1 MRVWIVR
8 SNPGA
13 QSPCMNK
20 PRSSFVSR
28 PRRFWCALG
37 LLAGLGVVSTG
48 ALYTFRPD
56 LLLDAEFARQAWQAD
71 VQYDAVLV
79 DDHVWVYFERDA
91 SPPATDA
98 PVLLLHGFTGSKEN
112 FLPLAARLGGGQR
125 MILPDLPGWG
135 ESSRRIESDYG
146 IDAQVARIERFL
158 QVQKI
163 PRVHLVGHS
172 MGGHIAGV
180 FAATHPERVASLALI
195 DSSGVRFKPN
205 AFALRVMRGETP
217 FNART
222 PAEFDAFLGELFAKP
237 PFLPPRMRDV
247 LFERNRR
254 SHAFNARVLDSIGR
268 GARAFELE
276 AKLDRIGSPTAVLWC
291 SEDRILDVSSIDTF
305 ARIRPAPTVKVMDG
319 CGHMAMMEQPRA
331 FAQSLESH
339 WQAHAASPTPQVA
352 SR

>member
-1 MRVWIVR
+1 MD
-8 SNPGA
+8 
-13 QSPCMNK
+13 K
-20 PRSSFVSR
+20 PRSTAVSR
-28 PRRFWCALG
+28 PRRPWRSLG
-37 LLAGLGVVSTG
+37 LLAGFVVLGTA
-48 ALYTFRPD
+48 ALYAFRPD
-56 LLLDAEFARQAWQAD
+56 LVLDAEFARQAWQAN
-71 VQYDAVLV
+71 VRYDAVLV
-79 DDHVWVYFERDA
+79 DDHVWVYYERDA
-91 SPPATDA
+91 ASSVSET

-112 FLPLAARLGGGQR
+112 FLPLAARLGGDHR
-125 MILPDLPGWG
+125 IILPDLPGWG
-135 ESSRRIESDYG
+135 ESSRRIKSDYG

-195 DSSGVRFKPN
+195 DSSGVQFKPN
-205 AFALRVMRGETP
+205 AFALRVLRGETP

-222 PAEFDAFLGELFAKP
+222 PAEFEAFLGELFAKP
-237 PFLPPRMRDV
+237 PFLPPRLRDV

-276 AKLDRIGSPTAVLWC
+276 AKLDRIESPTAVLWC
-291 SEDRILDVSSIDTF
+291 SDDQILDASSIDTF

-319 CGHMAMMEQPRA
+319 CGHMAMIEQPRA

-339 WQAHAASPTPQVA
+339 WQTATSAPQPQLV